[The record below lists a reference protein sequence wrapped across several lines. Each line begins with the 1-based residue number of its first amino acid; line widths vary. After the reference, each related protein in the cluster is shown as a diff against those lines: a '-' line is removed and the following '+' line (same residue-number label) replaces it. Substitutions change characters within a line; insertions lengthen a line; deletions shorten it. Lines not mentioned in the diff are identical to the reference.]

1 MAAASRLCVEH
12 AENIGIHYY
21 LTLRWWRKNFLE
33 NHSKI
38 MALGFDEKFIRI
50 WEYYFDYCAAGF
62 KSRTLG
68 NYQIVFS
75 RPGNKTAFNNPYKSL
90 AS

>member
-1 MAAASRLCVEH
+1 
-12 AENIGIHYY
+12 
-21 LTLRWWRKNFLE
+21 
-33 NHSKI
+33 

-68 NYQIVFS
+68 NYQVLSLYFLSITHFQRELKFETIEIS
-75 RPGNKTAFNNPYKSL
+75 RTSNLFGAPNGHELNEETDKLEMHYDRM
-90 AS
+90 